1 MIVCSMFV
9 GDDYDELKWQQH
21 DAYDQALQILICECV
36 RRLKSAEA
44 INGAPLE
51 LGDAYRT
58 RETAY
63 DHRDLQTA
71 HDLIA
76 AIWRAEQG
84 LTHPPL
90 PIPGFHIEKF
100 ATEWLGWLKIR
111 ARRMD
116 DHTARQLLLCAFGQD
131 SQFELASSKLADN
144 LRVELRA
151 ILLSKEPT

>member
-1 MIVCSMFV
+1 MIVCSMFG
-9 GDDYDELKWQQH
+9 GDDYDELKLQQH
-21 DAYDQALQILICECV
+21 DAYDQALQILVRECV
-36 RRLKSAEA
+36 KRLKSAEA
-44 INGAPLE
+44 INGEPLSLGE
-51 LGDAYRT
+51 LYRA

-90 PIPGFHIEKF
+90 PISGFHIEKF
-100 ATEWLGWLKIR
+100 ATEWLTWLKDR

-116 DHTARQLLLCAFGQD
+116 DHTARQLLVCAFGSD
-131 SQFELASSKLADN
+131 EDFEMASSNLVDN
-144 LRVELRA
+144 LRAELRA
-151 ILLSKEPT
+151 ILASKEPA

>member
-21 DAYDQALQILICECV
+21 DAYNQALQILIRECV

-44 INGAPLE
+44 INGGPLD
-51 LGDAYRT
+51 LGDAYRA
-58 RETAY
+58 REAAY

-84 LTHPPL
+84 LTQPPL

-100 ATEWLGWLKIR
+100 ATEWLAWLEIR

-131 SQFELASSKLADN
+131 GEFDFASSSLADD
-144 LRVELRA
+144 LRAELRA
-151 ILLSKEPT
+151 ILLSKDRT